1 MHATPAALTN
11 QGDYCDA
18 PGGRVWYRIIGTG
31 SGTPL
36 LVAHGGPG
44 ATHDYLL
51 NHGRLGDQR
60 PVVFWDQLES
70 GNSDKPNDPSLWT
83 IPRFVSE
90 VDALRR
96 HLALERVMLLG
107 HSWGAAIAV
116 EYAGA
121 RPSGLVACVLAS
133 PFIHARDWVADNALY
148 VAALPA
154 EVAATIASHEAAGT
168 TESAEYEAA
177 LKIFY
182 ARHLC
187 RVEPTPADMQRS
199 FERLNEAVYHTMNG
213 PSEFAVIGT
222 LRDMDCSPRLRQI
235 ACPVLFTC
243 GEFDEAAPSSVR
255 RYAGMTPKARFE
267 VFAGASHTPHLE
279 VSDAYFT
286 ILADFLADADGH
298 R

>member
-1 MHATPAALTN
+1 MRATPAAPTD

-133 PFIHARDWVADNALY
+133 PFIHARLGCRQCAVRGG
-148 VAALPA
+148 AA
-154 EVAATIASHEAAGT
+154 SRGR
-168 TESAEYEAA
+168 
-177 LKIFY
+177 
-182 ARHLC
+182 RHDC
-187 RVEPTPADMQRS
+187 QPRS
-199 FERLNEAVYHTMNG
+199 G
-213 PSEFAVIGT
+213 
-222 LRDMDCSPRLRQI
+222 RDD
-235 ACPVLFTC
+235 
-243 GEFDEAAPSSVR
+243 
-255 RYAGMTPKARFE
+255 
-267 VFAGASHTPHLE
+267 
-279 VSDAYFT
+279 
-286 ILADFLADADGH
+286 
-298 R
+298 

>member
-1 MHATPAALTN
+1 MPALAH
-11 QGDYCDA
+11 
-18 PGGRVWYRIIGTG
+18 PGW
-31 SGTPL
+31 SP
-36 LVAHGGPG
+36 ACSP
-44 ATHDYLL
+44 A
-51 NHGRLGDQR
+51 RL
-60 PVVFWDQLES
+60 S
-70 GNSDKPNDPSLWT
+70 T
-83 IPRFVSE
+83 
-90 VDALRR
+90 
-96 HLALERVMLLG
+96 
-107 HSWGAAIAV
+107 
-116 EYAGA
+116 
-121 RPSGLVACVLAS
+121 
-133 PFIHARDWVADNALY
+133 RDWVADNALY

-168 TESAEYEAA
+168 TESAGYEAA

-187 RVEPTPADMQRS
+187 RMEPTPADMQRS

-222 LRDMDCSPRLRQI
+222 LRDMDCSSRLRQI
-235 ACPVLFTC
+235 ACAVLFTC

-255 RYAGMTPKARFE
+255 CYAGMTPKARFE